1 MAAVGLF
8 GRIFRNSL
16 YSCRNLMV
24 SRYSST
30 KVDSD
35 ELSETNSQD
44 LVVVEKFGK
53 LYSIGLNRPE
63 KRNCLNR
70 ETVKHLLDA
79 LKTFDEDNSA
89 YAAVIYGKGGNFS
102 AGYDLTEFVSSG
114 INDSEL
120 KFSSMGL
127 PRTLSKKPVVAAI
140 SGYAV
145 AGGLELALMC
155 DLRVMEETA
164 IVGVY
169 CRRFGIP
176 LTDGGTVRL
185 PKLIGLS
192 RAMDMILT
200 GRSVNAKEA
209 FQWGL
214 ANYIVSCGTA
224 LGNAIKVANSLVKF
238 PQKCLRTDMASAYYA
253 AFDAKSM
260 EDAFRYEFENGKD
273 VIGEESIA
281 GAQKF
286 IEGVG
291 RHGKF
296 HLDENI

>member
-1 MAAVGLF
+1 MATFSSLRRVLL
-8 GRIFRNSL
+8 RNSFFPRKL
-16 YSCRNLMV
+16 TILRGL
-24 SRYSST
+24 ST
-30 KVDSD
+30 
-35 ELSETNSQD
+35 ELNQANENNTQD

-63 KRNCLNR
+63 KRNCLNH
-70 ETVKHLLDA
+70 ETIKHLLNA
-79 LKTFDEDNSA
+79 LKTFDEDDSA
-89 YAAVIYGKGGNFS
+89 YAAVIYGKGGNFC
-102 AGYDLTEFVSSG
+102 AGYDLTELVSSN
-114 INDSEL
+114 INASEL
-120 KFSSMGL
+120 NFSPMGL
-127 PRTLSKKPVVAAI
+127 PRTLSKKPLVAAI

-145 AGGLELALMC
+145 AGGLELAMMC
-155 DLRVMEETA
+155 DLRVMEDTA

-169 CRRFGIP
+169 CRRFGVP
-176 LTDGGTVRL
+176 QLDGGTVRL

-200 GRSVNAKEA
+200 GRSVSAKEA

-214 ANYIVSCGTA
+214 ANYIVSCGTG

-238 PQKCLRTDMASAYYA
+238 PQKCLRTDRASAYYA
-253 AFDAKSM
+253 TYDAKSM
-260 EDAFRYEFENGKD
+260 EDALQFEFENGKN
-273 VIGEESIA
+273 VIEEESIK

-286 IEGVG
+286 VEGVG